1 MGSVAADGF
10 AIGRR
15 GRDDGTGRIGSCI
28 QQHPGDGGS
37 GRGVGRTWA
46 GERPRGYRG
55 GFFGVPSIELTAL
68 VAEGTGDDG
77 RDLARAL
84 AEGGLDGRALG
95 PPRGG
100 PRPLELG
107 RDHAQRTLVLQL
119 GATPAGEGHRAWCER
134 DGPCGDASTSAPRK
148 AKRLMWQ
155 SATSGTEEGRVGR
168 RVQMEA
174 PACVETDP
182 HTFEIFSFC
191 RERDLRGR

>member
-77 RDLARAL
+77 RDSLARS
-84 AEGGLDGRALG
+84 
-95 PPRGG
+95 PRG
-100 PRPLELG
+100 P
-107 RDHAQRTLVLQL
+107 
-119 GATPAGEGHRAWCER
+119 
-134 DGPCGDASTSAPRK
+134 
-148 AKRLMWQ
+148 
-155 SATSGTEEGRVGR
+155 
-168 RVQMEA
+168 
-174 PACVETDP
+174 
-182 HTFEIFSFC
+182 
-191 RERDLRGR
+191 

>member
-28 QQHPGDGGS
+28 QQHAGDGGS

-95 PPRGG
+95 PRAAD
-100 PRPLELG
+100 LG
-107 RDHAQRTLVLQL
+107 RSNLVGTTLS
-119 GATPAGEGHRAWCER
+119 GRWYSSSGRRPRGEGHRAWCER

-155 SATSGTEEGRVGR
+155 SATSGTEDESGKAGSNGGTRVCGR
-168 RVQMEA
+168 A
-174 PACVETDP
+174 DP
-182 HTFEIFSFC
+182 HTF
-191 RERDLRGR
+191 